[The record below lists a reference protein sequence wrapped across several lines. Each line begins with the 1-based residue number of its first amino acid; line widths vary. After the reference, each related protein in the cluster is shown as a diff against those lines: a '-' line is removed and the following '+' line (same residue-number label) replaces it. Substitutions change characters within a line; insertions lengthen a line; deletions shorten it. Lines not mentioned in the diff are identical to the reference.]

1 MFSLIT
7 DLDFGLIFVVM
18 SVVLTVTVVTG
29 VIGYL
34 IEKDSAK
41 HDSSRGL

>member
-41 HDSSRGL
+41 HDSRRGL